1 MTTLSVKLGRELI
14 IYDQC
19 NYLDLR
25 FPEFFGKVSEWQS
38 HLAVLHKTICKTS
51 AGFWYRRTLSFKE
64 CLIGELELEIGT
76 CIRNKKC
83 GEHNNSIQKLR
94 KPKQLHLTPMTQHL
108 DHQKLFRQYCSV
120 FWEKKR
126 KRKNSEERT
135 DNQIENTRTKRMSAS
150 RLTLSFLGHLGYYN
164 LQRRPPPSGLTF
176 QDHMNRL
183 FQRKCCKI
191 FLGHRNRLY
200 ASHQRYHLAEM
211 HSIPR
216 YLKKSRIVCTLDC
229 NIDRFRC
236 VTSIVLGQFS
246 SSKWIILRRRQICSC
261 RLHNGFWLRCGFWR
275 RRTGMEV
282 PKEEECGYGYHESPD
297 HIRTRQHTAFGKCR
311 VHVRFRYFFIWI
323 QEPVVKKSSAT

>member
-120 FWEKKR
+120 FWKKKREKKKLR
-126 KRKNSEERT
+126 RKNGQSDRKYTHEKNEC
-135 DNQIENTRTKRMSAS
+135 QSSNT
-150 RLTLSFLGHLGYYN
+150 FF
-164 LQRRPPPSGLTF
+164 SG
-176 QDHMNRL
+176 
-183 FQRKCCKI
+183 
-191 FLGHRNRLY
+191 
-200 ASHQRYHLAEM
+200 A
-211 HSIPR
+211 PR
-216 YLKKSRIVCTLDC
+216 
-229 NIDRFRC
+229 
-236 VTSIVLGQFS
+236 VL
-246 SSKWIILRRRQICSC
+246 
-261 RLHNGFWLRCGFWR
+261 
-275 RRTGMEV
+275 
-282 PKEEECGYGYHESPD
+282 
-297 HIRTRQHTAFGKCR
+297 
-311 VHVRFRYFFIWI
+311 
-323 QEPVVKKSSAT
+323 